1 MSDSCNL
8 NAYKRSL
15 MSALKNSFNSRNWQC
30 KLIMLH
36 GMCAYTYLFLNLSFK
51 VNNYLMYI
59 LFIELEL
66 GFIIPTSSN
75 ISPHAQKRAFEEG
88 KNTKMQHPVQLPFS
102 TISCHPY
109 HEISD
114 NMEIIANWFALIEG
128 HFSCTPPRWNR
139 RGNFSVTLLRSYT
152 YSFIRFQPLPVALIN
167 LPTQTHKLDIIILF
181 HALLIK
187 GLRRQL
193 EMPLIH

>member
-1 MSDSCNL
+1 MSDSFNL

-15 MSALKNSFNSRNWQC
+15 MSAIKIL
-30 KLIMLH
+30 LILEIDNATWH
-36 GMCAYTYLFLNLSFK
+36 VCTHLPILNLSFK

-114 NMEIIANWFALIEG
+114 NMEIIAN
-128 HFSCTPPRWNR
+128 
-139 RGNFSVTLLRSYT
+139 
-152 YSFIRFQPLPVALIN
+152 
-167 LPTQTHKLDIIILF
+167 
-181 HALLIK
+181 
-187 GLRRQL
+187 
-193 EMPLIH
+193 